1 MSWNDNDNTYGYI
14 DKAEKPRAARQ
25 FILGLAIILMI
36 GLIGSGCANKDRDV
50 PVTELPNKPAS
61 ADMPCETLSDAEII
75 ACIKQEDTRDAC
87 RKVETNCARYTNL
100 KDFVKRTW
108 AARDGK

>member
-1 MSWNDNDNTYGYI
+1 MSWNDNDNTYGHI
-14 DKAEKPRAARQ
+14 AKSEKPRTSQLLIWLAAV
-25 FILGLAIILMI
+25 LIIGVAL
-36 GLIGSGCANKDRDV
+36 SGCANKEREV

-61 ADMPCETLSDAEII
+61 AEMPCETLSDAEII

-100 KDFVKRTW
+100 KNFVRQTW